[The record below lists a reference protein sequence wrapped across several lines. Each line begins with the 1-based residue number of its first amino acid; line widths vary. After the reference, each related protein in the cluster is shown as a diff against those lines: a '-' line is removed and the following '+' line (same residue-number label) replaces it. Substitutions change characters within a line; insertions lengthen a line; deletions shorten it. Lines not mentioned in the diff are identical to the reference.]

1 MINSQALELFEKQGQ
16 FQDSVEEV
24 WSKVLEQVHES
35 GFNPVAYSSW
45 IAPLIPYS
53 LDETNFVLLAKNNH
67 VQSTVLSRYINKIT
81 GAAKQV
87 LGRDL
92 KVVVLLDSEV
102 SEGSAP
108 KIPEV
113 SVSGTNLKSKYR
125 FENFVKGKCNE
136 FALAAAEAVAERPGS
151 LYNPLFL
158 HGDVGLGKTHLIH
171 SIGNHVLHN
180 DPKAKILYTTSENL
194 VNEFVSS
201 IRNRKN
207 QEFRDKYRTVDV
219 LLVDDIQFLSDKEG
233 TQEEF
238 FHTFNVLHS
247 DNKQVILTSDKP
259 PFELKSL
266 EDRLRSRFSSG
277 LTVDIT
283 MPDLETRIAILEKKA
298 ETERINVDSK
308 VLYYIAKSV
317 PSNIRELEGAL
328 NTVAA
333 RAKLTNAACT
343 VEFTEQTLSDMINQR
358 ERREIDVEYIQEV
371 VAAYYGVPA
380 DEIRGKKRLADY
392 THARHV
398 AMYLSRMIIDK
409 PLKNIGKDFGG
420 RDHSTIIH
428 ACDKISAELEENKKL
443 KKEVGELEKKIKG
456 E

>member
-1 MINSQALELFEKQGQ
+1 MEIVAGVSIEK
-16 FQDSVEEV
+16 FWKDVVE
-24 WSKVLEQVHES
+24 KVKEG
-35 GFNPVAYSSW
+35 GFNPAAFSSW
-45 IAPLIPYS
+45 IAPLIPYRV
-53 LDETNFVLLAKNNH
+53 DEESFVLIAKNEH
-67 VQSTVLSRYINKIT
+67 VKSTVISRYTGKIA
-81 GAAKQV
+81 GAIKQ
-87 LGRDL
+87 LCGRDL
-92 KVVVLLDSEV
+92 NVVVILESEV
-102 SEGSAP
+102 NKSVTNTA
-108 KIPEV
+108 EV
-113 SVSGTNLKSKYR
+113 NASGTNLRPRYR
-125 FENFVKGKCNE
+125 FESFVRGKSNE
-136 FALAAAEAVAERPGS
+136 FALAAAEAVAEKPGN

-158 HGDVGLGKTHLIH
+158 HGDVGLGKTHLMH
-171 SIGNHVLHN
+171 AIGNHVLYN
-180 DPKAKILYTTSENL
+180 DPTAKILYTTSENL

-201 IRNRKN
+201 IRNKKN

-238 FHTFNVLHS
+238 FHTFNVLHN
-247 DNKQVILTSDKP
+247 DNKQVVLTSDKP

-298 ETERINVDSK
+298 EMERFDVDSK
-308 VLYYIAKSV
+308 VIYYIAKSI

-333 RAKLTNAACT
+333 RAKLTNNQCT
-343 VEFTEQTLSDMINQR
+343 LEFTERTLAEMIGQR
-358 ERREIDVEYIQEV
+358 ERREVDVEYIQEV
-371 VAAYYGVPA
+371 VAGYYGITSE
-380 DEIRGKKRLADY
+380 EICSKKRTQDITY
-392 THARHV
+392 ARHV

-428 ACDKISAELEENKKL
+428 ACDKISAELEDNRKL
-443 KKEVGELEKKIKG
+443 KKEIGELEKKIKG
-456 E
+456 D

>member
-1 MINSQALELFEKQGQ
+1 MDDILRAFEGSLTK
-16 FQDSVEEV
+16 FWSAIVE
-24 WSKVLEQVHES
+24 KVIEGGL
-35 GFNPVAYSSW
+35 NPAAYSSW
-45 IAPLIPYS
+45 IQPLMPHSINQ
-53 LDETNFVLLAKNNH
+53 EHIILLAKNEH
-67 VQSTVLSRYINKIT
+67 VKSTVISRYLGKIS
-81 GAAKQV
+81 GAVKN
-87 LGRDL
+87 LIGREF
-92 KVVVLLDSEV
+92 KIIVLLETEIDDEI
-102 SEGSAP
+102 P
-108 KIPEV
+108 LIPELDT
-113 SVSGTNLKSKYR
+113 SAANLKTRFR

-136 FALAAAEAVAERPGS
+136 FALAAAEAVAEKPGS

-158 HGDVGLGKTHLIH
+158 HGDVGLGKTHLMH
-171 SIGNHVLHN
+171 SIGNHVLLN
-180 DPKAKILYTTSENL
+180 NPRANILYTTSENL
-194 VNEFVSS
+194 VNEFVGS
-201 IRNRKN
+201 IRNKKN
-207 QEFRDKYRTVDV
+207 QEFRDKYRTLDV

-238 FHTFNVLHS
+238 FHTFNVLHD

-298 ETERINVDSK
+298 ESESYRVDSK
-308 VLYYIAKSV
+308 VLYYIAKSI

-333 RAKLTNAACT
+333 RAKLTNNECT
-343 VEFTEQTLSDMINQR
+343 VEFAEKTLVDMINQR

-371 VAAYYGVPA
+371 VAAYYNIQA
-380 DEIRGKKRLADY
+380 NDIRAKKRTADI

-398 AMYLSRMIIDK
+398 AMYLSRMIVDK
-409 PLKNIGKDFGG
+409 ALKHIGKDFGG

-443 KKEVGELEKKIKG
+443 KREVLELEKKIKG
-456 E
+456 D